1 MNNELTMTTR
11 TTESVLPAG
20 ASDEMVINLWLKQH
34 GEKTQ
39 PEYRRDI
46 RTFFQFTDKQLRE
59 ITLLDLQDYK
69 ESLAALAKATIAR
82 RLGSVKSLLTFCH
95 KTGYTSVNVGAA
107 LRSVKVE
114 EKLAERIMSEAQMQR
129 ILALETN
136 QRNHAMLRLMY
147 NTGIRVSEVCAIT
160 WNDLQERKEGAQIR
174 VFGKGEKECYILLSE
189 ETYAELI

>member
-1 MNNELTMTTR
+1 
-11 TTESVLPAG
+11 
-20 ASDEMVINLWLKQH
+20 
-34 GEKTQ
+34 
-39 PEYRRDI
+39 
-46 RTFFQFTDKQLRE
+46 
-59 ITLLDLQDYK
+59 
-69 ESLAALAKATIAR
+69 
-82 RLGSVKSLLTFCH
+82 
-95 KTGYTSVNVGAA
+95 
-107 LRSVKVE
+107 
-114 EKLAERIMSEAQMQR
+114 MSEAQMQR